1 MWSDIGEASVVRK
14 GMGCVAR
21 TGGLGNLARPA
32 QLHAVSSAPHHA
44 AAYAAQFF
52 AFGVILPFL
61 PAVLA
66 ARGLDASEV
75 AAVLACGS
83 AVRLV
88 AGPAG
93 GRLADALGAPRGV
106 LALAALFALLS
117 ACGLWLAAGFLA
129 MLLANAALSVG
140 MAPVMPLTDALAVN
154 AARREGFDYGR
165 VRAAG
170 SVAFIAAALLAGLAV
185 EWFGMEA
192 ALGLIVL
199 GLAASTLAA
208 LALPPAPAMPRGPRG
223 IAGFLAPLGNR
234 ALRWLI
240 LVSALVHGGH
250 AFYYA
255 FGTLHWQAQGL
266 SPGLIGALW
275 ATGVVAEIVLF
286 FWGRRVVARLG
297 AVRLTLIAALCAA
310 MRWTVTAFTADPW
323 VLFPL
328 QILHAGTFGAQHL
341 AAMLVLGRIV
351 PPAQAG
357 TTQTLYVA
365 LGAGLPIGVLTLA
378 SGPLYAAFGGGGYLV
393 MAAMGAAAVPAVLA
407 LGAAL
412 SASGARAGREDG

>member
-1 MWSDIGEASVVRK
+1 M
-14 GMGCVAR
+14 
-21 TGGLGNLARPA
+21 
-32 QLHAVSSAPHHA
+32 SSASRHA
-44 AAYAAQFF
+44 AVYAAQFF

-66 ARGLDASEV
+66 ARGLDAAEV
-75 AAVLACGS
+75 AAVLASGS
-83 AVRLV
+83 AVRLM

-106 LALAALFALLS
+106 LAAAALAALLS
-117 ACGLWLAAGFLA
+117 ACGFWLAAGFA
-129 MLLANAALSVG
+129 MLLLANAALSVG
-140 MAPVMPLTDALAVN
+140 MAPVGPLSDALAIS

-170 SVAFIAAALLAGLAV
+170 SIAFIVAALLAGFVV
-185 EWFGMEA
+185 EWLGTEA
-192 ALGLIVL
+192 AVGLIVL
-199 GLAASTLAA
+199 GVAATLLAA
-208 LALPPAPAMPRGPRG
+208 LALPPAPAAPRGPRG
-223 IAGFLAPLGNR
+223 LAGLLGPLGNP
-234 ALRWLI
+234 AVRWLI

-266 SPGLIGALW
+266 SPGVIGALW

-286 FWGRRVVARLG
+286 LWGRGVVQRLG
-297 AVRLTLIAALCAA
+297 AVRLTMIAALCAA
-310 MRWTVTAFTADPW
+310 FRWTVTAFTADPW

-351 PPAQAG
+351 PQAQAA

-393 MAAMGAAAVPAVLA
+393 MAAMGVVAVPAVLA

-412 SASGARAGREDG
+412 SAAGARAGRGDA

>member
-1 MWSDIGEASVVRK
+1 M
-14 GMGCVAR
+14 
-21 TGGLGNLARPA
+21 
-32 QLHAVSSAPHHA
+32 SSAPRHA

-61 PAVLA
+61 PAVLS

-75 AAVLACGS
+75 AAVLASGS
-83 AVRLV
+83 AVRLL
-88 AGPAG
+88 AGPTG

-106 LALAALFALLS
+106 LAMAALIALLS
-117 ACGLWLAAGFLA
+117 ACGFWLAAGFA
-129 MLLANAALSVG
+129 MLLLANAALSSG
-140 MAPVMPLTDALAVN
+140 MAPIGPLTDALAVS

-165 VRAAG
+165 VRSAG
-170 SVAFIAAALLAGLAV
+170 SIAFIVAALLAGLVV
-185 EWFGMEA
+185 EWLGTEA
-192 ALGLIVL
+192 AVGLIVL
-199 GLAASTLAA
+199 GLAATLLAA
-208 LALPPAPAMPRGPRG
+208 LALPPAPAAPRGPRG
-223 IAGFLAPLGNR
+223 LAGLVGPLRNP
-234 ALRWLI
+234 AVRWLI

-266 SPGLIGALW
+266 SAGLIGALW

-286 FWGRRVVARLG
+286 LWGREPVHRLG
-297 AVRLTLIAALCAA
+297 AVRLTMIAALCAA
-310 MRWTVTAFTADPW
+310 LRWTITAFTADPW
-323 VLFPL
+323 ILFPL

-341 AAMLVLGRIV
+341 AAMMVLGRVV

-378 SGPLYAAFGGGGYLV
+378 SGPLYGAFGGGGYLA

-412 SASGARAGREDG
+412 TSAGARADRGGA

>member
-1 MWSDIGEASVVRK
+1 
-14 GMGCVAR
+14 
-21 TGGLGNLARPA
+21 
-32 QLHAVSSAPHHA
+32 VSSAPHHA

-75 AAVLACGS
+75 AAVLASGS
-83 AVRLV
+83 AVRLL
-88 AGPAG
+88 AGPTG

-106 LALAALFALLS
+106 LAMAALIALLS
-117 ACGLWLAAGFLA
+117 ACGFWLAAGFA
-129 MLLANAALSVG
+129 MLLLANAALSIG
-140 MAPVMPLTDALAVN
+140 MAPIGPLTDALAIS

-165 VRAAG
+165 VRSAG
-170 SVAFIAAALLAGLAV
+170 SIAFIVAALLAGL
-185 EWFGMEA
+185 
-192 ALGLIVL
+192 IVL
-199 GLAASTLAA
+199 GVAATLLSA
-208 LALPPAPAMPRGPRG
+208 LALPPAPPAPRGPRG
-223 IAGFLAPLGNR
+223 LAGLLAPLGNP
-234 ALRWLI
+234 AVRWLI

-266 SPGLIGALW
+266 SAGLIGALW

-286 FWGRRVVARLG
+286 LWGRAVVQRLG
-297 AVRLTLIAALCAA
+297 AVRLTMIAASCAA
-310 MRWTVTAFTADPW
+310 VRWTMTAFTADPW
-323 VLFPL
+323 ILFPL

-341 AAMLVLGRIV
+341 AAMMVLGRIV

-357 TTQTLYVA
+357 TTQALYVA
-365 LGAGLPIGVLTLA
+365 LGAGLPIGALTLA
-378 SGPLYAAFGGGGYLV
+378 SGPLYAKFGGGGYLV

-412 SASGARAGREDG
+412 TSAGVRGDRGGG